1 MAERIKAMQGLD
13 ILTTIHF
20 LNPFSDHSPYRIL
33 CSRYCLYACTYT
45 TVTCPFMP
53 LGLYVHFCINLKCP
67 LGVFARYCLLGLQVA
82 TLAPILLEPG
92 DGADDP
98 PFASCILPVMTVH
111 LCYCACLLSPFS
123 HVQLSV
129 TLWTVGHQA
138 PLTMGLSK
146 QNTGVGCHALL
157 QGVFL
162 TQGLNPHLL
171 LSLALAGGFFTTSA
185 TWEVS
190 NYHPIAE
197 LNVL

>member
-20 LNPFSDHSPYRIL
+20 LNPFSDHSPYQIL
-33 CSRYCLYACTYT
+33 CSMYCLCACTYT

-67 LGVFARYCLLGLQVA
+67 LGVFARYCLLGLQVT

-98 PFASCILPVMTVH
+98 PFASCMHLPVMTMH
-111 LCYCACLLSPFS
+111 LCYCACLPSHFS

-138 PLTMGLSK
+138 PLSMGLSK
-146 QNTGVGCHALL
+146 QNTAVGCHALL
-157 QGVFL
+157 QGVFP
-162 TQGLNPHLL
+162 TQGLNPRLL

-185 TWEVS
+185 TWEVP
-190 NYHPIAE
+190 NYHPKQ
-197 LNVL
+197 N